1 VSRRFVLPVVVVAV
15 AVFGAGL
22 TGGCSRD
29 GEAAKRSKQSVFVI
43 ERIVPIGKLVAAA
56 SADGSIQKREIPGD
70 VVPEDAVTT
79 LDDVR
84 CLVAARDLPIGSV
97 VRRSMLVEPSKL
109 GLEHGLT
116 GDSSP
121 TSCS

>member
-1 VSRRFVLPVVVVAV
+1 VAAVVLLAIVAG
-15 AVFGAGL
+15 FG
-22 TGGCSRD
+22 GGCSRD
-29 GEAAKRSKQSVFVI
+29 NEAAKRSKQSVFVI

-70 VVPEDAVTT
+70 VVPDDAVTT
-79 LDDVR
+79 LDVR

-97 VRRSMLVEPSKL
+97 VRRSMLVEPAKL